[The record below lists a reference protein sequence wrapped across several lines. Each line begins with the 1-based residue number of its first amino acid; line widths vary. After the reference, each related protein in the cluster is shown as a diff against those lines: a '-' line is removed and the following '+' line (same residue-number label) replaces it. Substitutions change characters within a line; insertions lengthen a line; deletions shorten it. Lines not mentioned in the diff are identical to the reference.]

1 MIDKSCAVGMA
12 VVANLNT
19 QDLFDVEAYPMGI
32 QSTVLI
38 VNLHLSLSDF
48 IWHENVLVED
58 T

>member
-1 MIDKSCAVGMA
+1 MA
-12 VVANLNT
+12 VVANSNM
-19 QDLFDVEAYPMGI
+19 QDLFDVETYPMGI

-48 IWHENVLVED
+48 IWHENILVED

>member
-1 MIDKSCAVGMA
+1 MA